1 MPWSRGSIAY
11 IATGGASDESQV
23 GVAVSEPAVC
33 TIAVACLDAGLR
45 ARADALAHELGVPC
59 IDGSA
64 ESWRVLPDWPFL
76 LLVSGEGL
84 ALGQTGGERITPV
97 RADFGDAALMHRLR
111 GSGPR
116 GEDVAR
122 ALGVPERRGLRVVD
136 ATAGW
141 GRDSAV
147 LAALGCEVTMIER
160 HPVVG
165 LLLAD
170 ALARAVA
177 SERTEV
183 REIAARL
190 RLLRG
195 DAREVLATWSGP
207 PPEAILLDPMF
218 PERARS
224 AAVRKEMRFFHDLIG
239 DDADAPALLEA
250 ALALALHRVV
260 VKRPRKAPALAGS
273 QPSYAITGRSTRFDV
288 YPLRRYD

>member
-1 MPWSRGSIAY
+1 MSDPA
-11 IATGGASDESQV
+11 AGA
-23 GVAVSEPAVC
+23 
-33 TIAVACLDAGLR
+33 IAVACLDGGLR
-45 ARADALAHELGVPC
+45 ARADALARELGVPC
-59 IDGSA
+59 LDTGA
-64 ESWRVLPDWPFL
+64 DAWRALVDWPFL
-76 LLVSGEGL
+76 LLVSAAGL
-84 ALGQTGGERITPV
+84 ALGQTGTERITPV
-97 RADFGDAALMHRLR
+97 RADFGDATLMHRLR
-111 GSGPR
+111 GCGPR

-122 ALGVPERRGLRVVD
+122 ALGVPERRALRVVD

>member
-1 MPWSRGSIAY
+1 M
-11 IATGGASDESQV
+11 SDP
-23 GVAVSEPAVC
+23 VARA
-33 TIAVACLDAGLR
+33 IAVACLDAGLR
-45 ARADALAHELGVPC
+45 ARADALARELGVPC
-59 IDGSA
+59 VDSSA
-64 ESWRVLPDWPFL
+64 ESWRALVDWPFL
-76 LLVSGEGL
+76 LLVCVEGL
-84 ALGQTGGERITPV
+84 ALGHTGSERITPV

-170 ALARAVA
+170 ALVRAAA
-177 SERTEV
+177 SERGEV
-183 REIAARL
+183 REIAHRL

-195 DAREVLATWSGP
+195 DARALLAAWSGA

-218 PERARS
+218 PERAKS
-224 AAVRKEMRFFHDLIG
+224 AAVRKEMRFFHDMVG

-260 VKRPRKAPALAGS
+260 VKRPRKAPPLAGR

>member
-1 MPWSRGSIAY
+1 MSAP
-11 IATGGASDESQV
+11 
-23 GVAVSEPAVC
+23 VAPG
-33 TIAVACLDAGLR
+33 IAVACLDVGLR
-45 ARADALAHELGVPC
+45 ARAGMLARELGVPC
-59 IDGSA
+59 VDSSA
-64 ESWRVLPDWPFL
+64 DAWRALVDWPFL
-76 LLVSGEGL
+76 LLVSDEGL

-116 GEDVAR
+116 VEDVAR
-122 ALGVPERRGLRVVD
+122 ALGVPERRALRVVD

-165 LLLAD
+165 LLLDD
-170 ALARAVA
+170 ALARAA
-177 SERTEV
+177 CSERAEV
-183 REIAARL
+183 RAIAGRL

-195 DAREVLATWSGP
+195 DARALLAAWSGA

-218 PERARS
+218 PERAKS
-224 AAVRKEMRFFHDLIG
+224 AAVRKEMRFFHGMVG
-239 DDADAPALLEA
+239 DDADAPSLLEA
-250 ALALALHRVV
+250 ALSLALHRVV
-260 VKRPRKAPALAGS
+260 VKRPRKAPPLVGR